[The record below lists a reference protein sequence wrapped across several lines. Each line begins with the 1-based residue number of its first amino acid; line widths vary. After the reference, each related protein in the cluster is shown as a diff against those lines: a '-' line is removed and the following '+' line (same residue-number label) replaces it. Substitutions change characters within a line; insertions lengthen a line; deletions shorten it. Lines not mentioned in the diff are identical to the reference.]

1 MTFRLAALLVTSFL
15 AAASARCFGQ
25 EAEEFPDSALTREQW
40 QQRVEEA
47 RHRSM
52 EFIANARA
60 QPLPPMPA
68 DQLEREATDRAM
80 RDPTLQ
86 PGDII
91 STNKGFVV
99 FTGRE
104 EEHQPSDFQ
113 SPQSTEHP
121 R

>member
-25 EAEEFPDSALTREQW
+25 EAEDFPDSALTREQW

-60 QPLPPMPA
+60 QPPPPLPA
-68 DQLEREATDRAM
+68 DQLAREATDRAM

>member
-1 MTFRLAALLVTSFL
+1 MTFRLTALLLTSFL

-25 EAEEFPDSALTREQW
+25 EAEDFPDSALTREQW

-60 QPLPPMPA
+60 QPPPPMPT

>member
-1 MTFRLAALLVTSFL
+1 
-15 AAASARCFGQ
+15 
-25 EAEEFPDSALTREQW
+25 
-40 QQRVEEA
+40 
-47 RHRSM
+47 
-52 EFIANARA
+52 
-60 QPLPPMPA
+60 
-68 DQLEREATDRAM
+68 M

>member
-1 MTFRLAALLVTSFL
+1 MTFRLAALLVTCFL
-15 AAASARCFGQ
+15 VVASACCLGQ
-25 EAEEFPDSALTREQW
+25 EAEDFQDSALTREQW
-40 QQRVEEA
+40 QQRVEDA

-60 QPLPPMPA
+60 QPPAPLPA

-91 STNKGFVV
+91 STSKGFVV